1 MQGSANI
8 PRVDRVEEA
17 NPDSE
22 IVLEKVLDTVAI
34 VLDTVPP
41 EFLMVKGFMIREGI
55 TEVAL
60 GLLATQDNTQY
71 WPSLAIGGT
80 ELTAATARMV
90 TDRFKSIFHDPEM
103 TFGTLI
109 FAIPQGGA
117 LRAIPTPIVY
127 GNLDALDFQVSRIDM
142 PELCVFSCVGPV
154 CELVHDVVEVATDSL
169 SAMD

>member
-60 GLLATQDNTQY
+60 GLLATQDNTQ
-71 WPSLAIGGT
+71 
-80 ELTAATARMV
+80 
-90 TDRFKSIFHDPEM
+90 
-103 TFGTLI
+103 
-109 FAIPQGGA
+109 
-117 LRAIPTPIVY
+117 
-127 GNLDALDFQVSRIDM
+127 
-142 PELCVFSCVGPV
+142 
-154 CELVHDVVEVATDSL
+154 
-169 SAMD
+169 